1 MSTPGYTQYGDRVPQ
16 AGPAQPY
23 AAQYPGNPTGGP
35 AYPGGIPQL
44 YGGVGTEASKKKI
57 PAAFFFG
64 IATWVAILLI
74 IGVTAL
80 MIANSTDESTSAG
93 GCNRYYPDV
102 WDPACRAA
110 PHRLRPGHRRVS
122 EETPDDAQAA
132 DHEQDRFLAERRT
145 ARHLPPA
152 LRPCH
157 DRRYRL
163 SVFTVLMIAL
173 MFVKWV
179 TEAS

>member
-1 MSTPGYTQYGDRVPQ
+1 MEDPVSTPGYTQYGDRPPQ

-35 AYPGGIPQL
+35 AYPVGIPQL

-80 MIANSTDESTSAG
+80 MIANSTGESTSAG
-93 GCNRYYPDV
+93 GVIAIIPMVGTPLVVLPLTVCGLATGASAKKRLMTRKQLIMNRIGF
-102 WDPACRAA
+102 W
-110 PHRLRPGHRRVS
+110 
-122 EETPDDAQAA
+122 
-132 DHEQDRFLAERRT
+132 
-145 ARHLPPA
+145 
-152 LRPCH
+152 
-157 DRRYRL
+157 L
-163 SVFTVLMIAL
+163 SVAPFVIFPLLYAL
-173 MFVKWV
+173 AVIENIV
-179 TEAS
+179 ERGV

>member
-80 MIANSTDESTSAG
+80 MIANSTGESTSAG
-93 GCNRYYPDV
+93 GVIAIIPMVGTPLVVLPLTVCGLATGASAKKRLMTRKQLIMNRIGF
-102 WDPACRAA
+102 W
-110 PHRLRPGHRRVS
+110 
-122 EETPDDAQAA
+122 
-132 DHEQDRFLAERRT
+132 
-145 ARHLPPA
+145 
-152 LRPCH
+152 
-157 DRRYRL
+157 L
-163 SVFTVLMIAL
+163 SVAPLVIFLLPSVLAMIDAIVSV
-173 MFVKWV
+173 F
-179 TEAS
+179 SSSS

>member
-1 MSTPGYTQYGDRVPQ
+1 MEDPVSTPGYTQYGDRLPQ

-80 MIANSTDESTSAG
+80 MIANSTGESTSAG
-93 GCNRYYPDV
+93 GVIAIIPMVGTPLVVLPLTVCGLATGASAKKRLMTRKQLIMNRIGF
-102 WDPACRAA
+102 W
-110 PHRLRPGHRRVS
+110 
-122 EETPDDAQAA
+122 
-132 DHEQDRFLAERRT
+132 
-145 ARHLPPA
+145 
-152 LRPCH
+152 
-157 DRRYRL
+157 L
-163 SVFTVLMIAL
+163 SVAPLVIFLLPTVLAMIDAIVSV
-173 MFVKWV
+173 FS
-179 TEAS
+179 TSS

>member
-74 IGVTAL
+74 VGVTAL
-80 MIANSTDESTSAG
+80 MIANSTGESTSAG
-93 GCNRYYPDV
+93 GVIAIIPMVGTPLIVLPLTVCGLATGASAKKRLMTRKQLIMNRIGF
-102 WDPACRAA
+102 W
-110 PHRLRPGHRRVS
+110 
-122 EETPDDAQAA
+122 
-132 DHEQDRFLAERRT
+132 
-145 ARHLPPA
+145 
-152 LRPCH
+152 
-157 DRRYRL
+157 L
-163 SVFTVLMIAL
+163 SVAPLVIFLLPSVLAMIDAIVGSFL
-173 MFVKWV
+173 P
-179 TEAS
+179 SS

>member
-1 MSTPGYTQYGDRVPQ
+1 MEDPVSTPGYTQYGDRVPQ

-80 MIANSTDESTSAG
+80 MIANSTGESTSAG
-93 GCNRYYPDV
+93 GVIAIIPMVGTPLVVLPLAVCGLATGVSAKKRLMTRKQLIMNRIGF
-102 WDPACRAA
+102 W
-110 PHRLRPGHRRVS
+110 
-122 EETPDDAQAA
+122 
-132 DHEQDRFLAERRT
+132 
-145 ARHLPPA
+145 
-152 LRPCH
+152 
-157 DRRYRL
+157 L
-163 SVFTVLMIAL
+163 SVAPLVIFLLPSVLAMIDAIVSVFL
-173 MFVKWV
+173 P
-179 TEAS
+179 SS

>member
-74 IGVTAL
+74 VGVTAL
-80 MIANSTDESTSAG
+80 MIANSTGESTSAG
-93 GCNRYYPDV
+93 GVIAIIPMVGTPLVVLPLTVCGLATGASAKKRLMTRKQLIMNRIGF
-102 WDPACRAA
+102 W
-110 PHRLRPGHRRVS
+110 
-122 EETPDDAQAA
+122 
-132 DHEQDRFLAERRT
+132 
-145 ARHLPPA
+145 
-152 LRPCH
+152 
-157 DRRYRL
+157 L
-163 SVFTVLMIAL
+163 SVAPLVIFLLPSVLAVIDAIVGSFL
-173 MFVKWV
+173 P
-179 TEAS
+179 SS

>member
-1 MSTPGYTQYGDRVPQ
+1 MEDPVSTPGYTQYGDRVPQ

-80 MIANSTDESTSAG
+80 MIANSTGESTSAG
-93 GCNRYYPDV
+93 V
-102 WDPACRAA
+102 
-110 PHRLRPGHRRVS
+110 
-122 EETPDDAQAA
+122 
-132 DHEQDRFLAERRT
+132 
-145 ARHLPPA
+145 
-152 LRPCH
+152 
-157 DRRYRL
+157 
-163 SVFTVLMIAL
+163 
-173 MFVKWV
+173 
-179 TEAS
+179 

>member
-44 YGGVGTEASKKKI
+44 YGGGGTEASKKKI

-80 MIANSTDESTSAG
+80 MIANSTGESTSAG
-93 GCNRYYPDV
+93 GVIAIIPMVGTPLVVLPLAVCGLATGVSAKKRLMTRKQLIMNRIGF
-102 WDPACRAA
+102 W
-110 PHRLRPGHRRVS
+110 
-122 EETPDDAQAA
+122 
-132 DHEQDRFLAERRT
+132 
-145 ARHLPPA
+145 
-152 LRPCH
+152 
-157 DRRYRL
+157 L
-163 SVFTVLMIAL
+163 SVAPLVIFLLPSVLAMIDAIVSVFL
-173 MFVKWV
+173 P
-179 TEAS
+179 SS

>member
-1 MSTPGYTQYGDRVPQ
+1 MEDPVSTPGYTQYGDRPPQ

-80 MIANSTDESTSAG
+80 MIANSTGESTSAG
-93 GCNRYYPDV
+93 GVIAIIPMVGTPLVVLPLTVCGLATGASAKKRLMTRKQLIMNRIGF
-102 WDPACRAA
+102 W
-110 PHRLRPGHRRVS
+110 
-122 EETPDDAQAA
+122 
-132 DHEQDRFLAERRT
+132 
-145 ARHLPPA
+145 
-152 LRPCH
+152 
-157 DRRYRL
+157 L
-163 SVFTVLMIAL
+163 SVAPLVIFLLPSVLAMIDATVSV
-173 MFVKWV
+173 F
-179 TEAS
+179 SSSS

>member
-1 MSTPGYTQYGDRVPQ
+1 MEDPVSTPGYTQYGDRPPQ

-80 MIANSTDESTSAG
+80 MIAISTGESTSAG
-93 GCNRYYPDV
+93 GVIAIIPMVGTPLVVLPLAVCGLATGASAKKRLMTRKQLIMNRIGF
-102 WDPACRAA
+102 W
-110 PHRLRPGHRRVS
+110 
-122 EETPDDAQAA
+122 
-132 DHEQDRFLAERRT
+132 
-145 ARHLPPA
+145 
-152 LRPCH
+152 
-157 DRRYRL
+157 L
-163 SVFTVLMIAL
+163 SVAPLVIFLLPSVLAMIDAIVSV
-173 MFVKWV
+173 F
-179 TEAS
+179 SPSS

>member
-80 MIANSTDESTSAG
+80 MIANSTGESTSAG
-93 GCNRYYPDV
+93 GVIAIIPMVGTPLVVLPLTVCGLATGASAKKRLMTRKQLIMNRIGF
-102 WDPACRAA
+102 W
-110 PHRLRPGHRRVS
+110 
-122 EETPDDAQAA
+122 
-132 DHEQDRFLAERRT
+132 
-145 ARHLPPA
+145 
-152 LRPCH
+152 
-157 DRRYRL
+157 L
-163 SVFTVLMIAL
+163 SVAPLVIFLLPYVLAMIDAIVSV
-173 MFVKWV
+173 F
-179 TEAS
+179 SPSS

>member
-1 MSTPGYTQYGDRVPQ
+1 MEDPVSTPGYTQYGDRVPQ

-80 MIANSTDESTSAG
+80 MIANSTGESTSAG
-93 GCNRYYPDV
+93 GVIAIIPMVGTPLVVLPLTVCGLATGASAKKRLMTRKQLIMNRIGF
-102 WDPACRAA
+102 W
-110 PHRLRPGHRRVS
+110 
-122 EETPDDAQAA
+122 
-132 DHEQDRFLAERRT
+132 
-145 ARHLPPA
+145 
-152 LRPCH
+152 
-157 DRRYRL
+157 L
-163 SVFTVLMIAL
+163 SVAPLVIFLLPSVLAVIDAIVGSFL
-173 MFVKWV
+173 P
-179 TEAS
+179 SS

>member
-1 MSTPGYTQYGDRVPQ
+1 MSTPGYTQYGDRPPQ

-80 MIANSTDESTSAG
+80 MIANSTGESTSAG
-93 GCNRYYPDV
+93 GVIAIIPMVGTPLVVLPLTVCGLATGASAKKRLMTRKQLIMNRIGF
-102 WDPACRAA
+102 W
-110 PHRLRPGHRRVS
+110 
-122 EETPDDAQAA
+122 
-132 DHEQDRFLAERRT
+132 
-145 ARHLPPA
+145 
-152 LRPCH
+152 
-157 DRRYRL
+157 L
-163 SVFTVLMIAL
+163 SVAPLVIFLLPSVLAMIDAIVSV
-173 MFVKWV
+173 F
-179 TEAS
+179 SSSS

>member
-1 MSTPGYTQYGDRVPQ
+1 MEDPVSTPGYTQYGDRVPQ

-80 MIANSTDESTSAG
+80 MIANSTGESTSAG
-93 GCNRYYPDV
+93 GVIAIIPMVGTPLVVLPLAVCGLATGASAKKRLMTRKQLIMNRIGF
-102 WDPACRAA
+102 W
-110 PHRLRPGHRRVS
+110 
-122 EETPDDAQAA
+122 
-132 DHEQDRFLAERRT
+132 
-145 ARHLPPA
+145 
-152 LRPCH
+152 
-157 DRRYRL
+157 L
-163 SVFTVLMIAL
+163 SVAPLVIFLLPSVLAMIDAIVSV
-173 MFVKWV
+173 FS
-179 TEAS
+179 TSS

>member
-80 MIANSTDESTSAG
+80 MIANSTGESTSAG
-93 GCNRYYPDV
+93 GVIAIIPMVGTPLVVLPLTVCGLATGASAKKRLMTRKQLIMNRIGF
-102 WDPACRAA
+102 W
-110 PHRLRPGHRRVS
+110 
-122 EETPDDAQAA
+122 
-132 DHEQDRFLAERRT
+132 
-145 ARHLPPA
+145 
-152 LRPCH
+152 
-157 DRRYRL
+157 L
-163 SVFTVLMIAL
+163 SVAPLVIFLLPSVLAVIDAIVGSFL
-173 MFVKWV
+173 P
-179 TEAS
+179 SS

>member
-1 MSTPGYTQYGDRVPQ
+1 MEDPVSTPGYTQYGDRPPQ

-80 MIANSTDESTSAG
+80 MIANSTGESTSAG
-93 GCNRYYPDV
+93 GVIAIIPMVGTPLVVLPLTVCGLATGASAKKRLMTRKQLIMNRIGF
-102 WDPACRAA
+102 W
-110 PHRLRPGHRRVS
+110 
-122 EETPDDAQAA
+122 
-132 DHEQDRFLAERRT
+132 
-145 ARHLPPA
+145 
-152 LRPCH
+152 
-157 DRRYRL
+157 L
-163 SVFTVLMIAL
+163 SVAPLVIFLLPSVLAMIDAIVSVFL
-173 MFVKWV
+173 P
-179 TEAS
+179 SS